1 MYPVLDGY
9 GQPGILV
16 EPFAY
21 RGVAAWRVAPR
32 VAPARSAPLEKMV
45 NFSSRYA
52 RILSKIGALRAILVK
67 SARYARSNLASGAL
81 RASQHSLTEVGVKW
95 FFFPRGPDQLEPQ
108 RNSLQ

>member
-1 MYPVLDGY
+1 
-9 GQPGILV
+9 
-16 EPFAY
+16 
-21 RGVAAWRVAPR
+21 
-32 VAPARSAPLEKMV
+32 MV

-95 FFFPRGPDQLEPQ
+95 FFSHVGPELV
-108 RNSLQ
+108 